1 MSEMQLGFQLLLVGM
16 VTVFFILFLVVMI
29 GNIIIR
35 FVNKFL
41 PGETFSKKTKSK
53 VNSTVE
59 HKKMAA
65 IVSAVQIVT
74 QGKGKVVR
82 VEKLN

>member
-1 MSEMQLGFQLLLVGM
+1 MSGLQLGLQLLLVGM
-16 VTVFFILFLVVMI
+16 LTVFFILFLVVTV
-29 GNIIIR
+29 GNAIIQ

-41 PGETFSKKTKSK
+41 PEKIILKKAKSNANNAIDK
-53 VNSTVE
+53 
-59 HKKMAA
+59 KKMAA

-74 QGKGKVVR
+74 KGKGKVIS